1 MQAQPVI
8 SVQLRSF
15 ITTNLTQGCFGAN
28 YQGMQ
33 IGLRQFS
40 ADTVEWL
47 RQAVSADGASRS
59 GLAAELCEREGWHN
73 AGGDPCVSSARKV
86 LPLLAAKLGLSLP
99 ARQRQAPARGPLP
112 AFPDVSLEAELKD
125 LGEVSL
131 EPVSDRV
138 SARRFRAMMASHH
151 PEGVP
156 HHPGKRLSYFVVSQ
170 RFGCL
175 GGIGFCAAS
184 WHQAARDAFIGWSG
198 RARVAHLGLVLN
210 NSRFLVLPSVRV
222 SGLASHVLGQAAS
235 RVAADWAS
243 THGEHP
249 VLAYS
254 YVGLR
259 HKGTSYLAAGW
270 THAGETSGRP
280 PGREEAGG
288 ARAVWMKPLC
298 AEWRGTLCAE
308 PAAVTGS
315 LGQLHLDPAAD
326 WAAREFGRGS
336 HPDGRLRRRI
346 EAMGRYWEARRGA
359 PLPVIFPGRAEREAA
374 YRLLSSPTVAMDDI
388 LESHRETSAERCN
401 AVGVALLIQDTTLL
415 TYNTRRFSTGGL
427 ASIGG
432 EGRMGIPVHA
442 TLAVSDGGRPLGVL
456 DLEGN
461 FRPAQTTKTSRKR
474 RKDPSEAGGT
484 DMEPAAQAAGAARS
498 PEEEE
503 EEEKESIRWQ
513 RSFERACELGR
524 ACGGTRVIS
533 LSDRDGDIRGLFAAQ
548 AAAPEAA
555 GLLMRAR
562 RSKQRRVLVNGKG
575 VALFAHMDRVEPCA
589 RRTLE
594 LTARGGEQ
602 AGRTRTA
609 TLEFRIA
616 RVDLMAAA
624 GKQPGPLP
632 LTAVLITEPDPPRKS
647 RQPLRWLL
655 LSSEGDATA
664 EWAVRICRWYET
676 RRSIEEYFRALKTG
690 TCIEDRRLDDADG
703 LRKSLVFDAITAWRV
718 FELERAGG

>member
-1 MQAQPVI
+1 
-8 SVQLRSF
+8 
-15 ITTNLTQGCFGAN
+15 
-28 YQGMQ
+28 MQ

-40 ADTVEWL
+40 ADTLEWL
-47 RQAVSADGASRS
+47 GQAVSAEGASRS
-59 GLAAELCEREGWHN
+59 GLAAELCEREGWRN

-86 LPLLAAKLGLSLP
+86 LPRLAAKLGLSLP

-210 NSRFLVLPSVRV
+210 NSRFLLLPSVRV

-235 RVAADWAS
+235 RVATDWAS
-243 THGEHP
+243 RHGEHP

-280 PGREEAGG
+280 PSGEKAGG
-288 ARAVWMKPLC
+288 GRAVWMKPLC

-315 LGQLHLDPAAD
+315 LGRLHLDPAAD

-359 PLPVIFPGRAEREAA
+359 PLPVIFPERAEREAA

-388 LESHRETSAERCN
+388 LESHRETSAERCK
-401 AVGVALLIQDTTLL
+401 AVGVALLIQDTTML

-461 FRPAQTTKTSRKR
+461 FRPAQTTKASRKR
-474 RKDPSEAGGT
+474 RKDPSPAAGGT
-484 DMEPAAQAAGAARS
+484 DMEPSAQAAGAARS
-498 PEEEE
+498 PEAAA
-503 EEEKESIRWQ
+503 EKESIRWL

-533 LSDRDGDIRGLFAAQ
+533 LLDREGDIRGLFAAQ

-555 GLLMRAR
+555 GLLVRAC
-562 RSKQRRVLVNGKG
+562 RSKQRRVFVHGKG
-575 VALFAHMDRVEPCA
+575 VDLFAHMDRVEPCA

-594 LTARGGEQ
+594 STA
-602 AGRTRTA
+602 RTA

-624 GKQPGPLP
+624 GKQPGTLP
-632 LTAVLITEPDPPRKS
+632 LTAVLITEPDPPRES

-664 EWAVRICRWYET
+664 EWAVRICGWYET
-676 RRSIEEYFRALKTG
+676 RWSIEEYFRALKTG
-690 TCIEDRRLDDADG
+690 TCIENRRLDDADG
-703 LRKSLVFDAITAWRV
+703 LRKSLAFDAITAWRM
-718 FELERAGG
+718 FELARAGG

>member
-1 MQAQPVI
+1 
-8 SVQLRSF
+8 
-15 ITTNLTQGCFGAN
+15 
-28 YQGMQ
+28 MQ

-40 ADTVEWL
+40 ADTLEWL
-47 RQAVSADGASRS
+47 GQAVSAEGASRS
-59 GLAAELCEREGWHN
+59 GLAAELCEREGWRN

-86 LPLLAAKLGLSLP
+86 LPRLAAKLGLSLP

-210 NSRFLVLPSVRV
+210 NSRFLLLPSVRV

-235 RVAADWAS
+235 RVATDWAS
-243 THGEHP
+243 RHGEHP

-280 PGREEAGG
+280 PSGEKAGG
-288 ARAVWMKPLC
+288 GRAVWMKPLC

-315 LGQLHLDPAAD
+315 LGRLHLDPAAD

-359 PLPVIFPGRAEREAA
+359 PLPVIFPERAEREAA

-401 AVGVALLIQDTTLL
+401 AVGVALLIQDTTML

-461 FRPAQTTKTSRKR
+461 FRPAQTTKASRKR
-474 RKDPSEAGGT
+474 QRDPS
-484 DMEPAAQAAGAARS
+484 AQAAGATRS
-498 PEEEE
+498 PEAAA
-503 EEEKESIRWQ
+503 EKESIRWL

-533 LSDRDGDIRGLFAAQ
+533 LLDREGDIRGLFAAQ

-555 GLLMRAR
+555 GLLVRAC
-562 RSKQRRVLVNGKG
+562 RSKQRRVFVNGKG
-575 VALFAHMDRVEPCA
+575 IDLFAHMDRVEPCA

-594 LTARGGEQ
+594 STA
-602 AGRTRTA
+602 RTA

-624 GKQPGPLP
+624 GKQPGTLP
-632 LTAVLITEPDPPRKS
+632 LTAVLITEPDPPPES

-664 EWAVRICRWYET
+664 EWAVRICGWYET
-676 RRSIEEYFRALKTG
+676 RRSIEEYFHVLKTG
-690 TCIEDRRLDDADG
+690 TCIENRRLDDADG
-703 LRKSLVFDAITAWRV
+703 LRKSLAFDAITAWRM
-718 FELERAGG
+718 FELARAGG

>member
-1 MQAQPVI
+1 
-8 SVQLRSF
+8 
-15 ITTNLTQGCFGAN
+15 
-28 YQGMQ
+28 MQ

-40 ADTVEWL
+40 ADTLEWL
-47 RQAVSADGASRS
+47 GQAVSAEGASRS
-59 GLAAELCEREGWHN
+59 GLAAELCEREGWRN

-86 LPLLAAKLGLSLP
+86 LPRLAAKLGLSLP

-198 RARVAHLGLVLN
+198 RARVAHLGLELN
-210 NSRFLVLPSVRV
+210 NSRFLLLPSVRV

-235 RVAADWAS
+235 RVATDWAS
-243 THGEHP
+243 RHGEHP

-280 PGREEAGG
+280 PSGEKAGG
-288 ARAVWMKPLC
+288 GRAVWMKPLC

-315 LGQLHLDPAAD
+315 LGRLHLDPAAD

-359 PLPVIFPGRAEREAA
+359 PLPVIFPERAEREAA

-388 LESHRETSAERCN
+388 LESHRETSAERCK
-401 AVGVALLIQDTTLL
+401 AVGVALLIQDTTML

-461 FRPAQTTKTSRKR
+461 FRPAQTTKASRKR
-474 RKDPSEAGGT
+474 QRDPS
-484 DMEPAAQAAGAARS
+484 AQAAGATRS
-498 PEEEE
+498 PEAAA
-503 EEEKESIRWQ
+503 EKESIRWL

-533 LSDRDGDIRGLFAAQ
+533 LLDREGDIRGLFAAQ

-555 GLLMRAR
+555 GLLVRAC

-575 VALFAHMDRVEPCA
+575 VDLFAHMDRVEPCA

-594 LTARGGEQ
+594 STA
-602 AGRTRTA
+602 RTA

-624 GKQPGPLP
+624 GKQPGTLP

-664 EWAVRICRWYET
+664 EWAVRICGWYET
-676 RRSIEEYFRALKTG
+676 RRSIEEYFHVLKTG
-690 TCIEDRRLDDADG
+690 TCIENRRLDDADG
-703 LRKSLVFDAITAWRV
+703 LRKSLAFDAITAWRM
-718 FELERAGG
+718 FELARAGG